1 MATPRNYIGNTNK
14 LISHQ
19 RREEEEKKKK
29 TSPSIPPL
37 RDPLSFQKVL

>member
-19 RREEEEKKKK
+19 RREEEKKRNL
-29 TSPSIPPL
+29 SLHPSL
-37 RDPLSFQKVL
+37 A

>member
-29 TSPSIPPL
+29 TAPSIPPL